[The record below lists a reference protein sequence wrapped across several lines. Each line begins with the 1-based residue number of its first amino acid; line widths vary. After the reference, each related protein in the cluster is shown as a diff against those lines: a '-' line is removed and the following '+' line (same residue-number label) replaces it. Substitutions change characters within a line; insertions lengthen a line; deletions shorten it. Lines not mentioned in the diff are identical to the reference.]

1 MLAWFFF
8 FRWSMS
14 QAGIGSC
21 AGNSSSVKG
30 AREKSVLGQ
39 DSGRR
44 GKTSTVATDFLPL
57 ITWFI
62 AELQRS
68 EFSSFQHSYHIW
80 FRQRNARSHPNR
92 YLDQKVTDTEKQMH
106 QINTFASKIIF
117 PGILP
122 KKGKFFSEGNFSR
135 GDWHQAMGCFDL

>member
-1 MLAWFFF
+1 
-8 FRWSMS
+8 MS
-14 QAGIGSC
+14 QTGIGSC

-57 ITWFI
+57 IAWFI

-92 YLDQKVTDTEKQMH
+92 YLDQKVTDTEKQMQSDEH
-106 QINTFASKIIF
+106 ICQQNNF
-117 PGILP
+117 PRNIA
-122 KKGKFFSEGNFSR
+122 KKRKVLFWRKFFKRRLASGYGLLWPVEFTFLCL
-135 GDWHQAMGCFDL
+135 Q